1 MRRTPDQNLS
11 KPARG
16 AWDHHRLHRQGTG
29 SAAVLLAGFCT
40 GAVVGGWITDGLG
53 VYAVG
58 AVGAVGFWCIGF
70 WLSRRRQAS
79 RDGLK

>member
-1 MRRTPDQNLS
+1 M
-11 KPARG
+11 
-16 AWDHHRLHRQGTG
+16 
-29 SAAVLLAGFCT
+29 LLAGFCT